1 MTAKEA
7 ELAFARARVKARIHA
22 IVGEGVGDGEGEL
35 EREGNREPLTA
46 VEIARFDEALTHPSF
61 ANESSAADNQ
71 RLEFL
76 GDAVLGLCVSELL
89 ARTHPDADEGALTR
103 MRSALVNAEALARWV
118 RAEGIG
124 SALAL
129 GKGARSGSEREQ
141 TNVLADAV
149 EALVASVYESYGLE
163 GARRLVEHVVRDP
176 MQEAAQLGSRDPK
189 SLLQEQV
196 QARGLAAPTYRVKG
210 MRGPQHDPT
219 FEIEVMIGDAVL
231 GVGEGR
237 SKRVAE
243 RAAALAALAAKR
255 GEESGRRTVSG
266 EHAVGATGA
275 VSDRVSDREEAES
288 SPPDSAE
295 PPGPRRTG
303 GAR

>member
-1 MTAKEA
+1 MTAKEQ
-7 ELAFARARVKARIHA
+7 ELADARVRLKARIQA
-22 IVGEGVGDGEGEL
+22 IVGAEFGSPAAGEI
-35 EREGNREPLTA
+35 P
-46 VEIARFDEALTHPSF
+46 RFEEALTHPSF
-61 ANESSAADNQ
+61 ANESSASDNQ

-89 ARTHPDADEGALTR
+89 GRTHPDADEGALTR
-103 MRSALVNAEALARWV
+103 MRSALVNAEALARWA
-118 RAEGIG
+118 RNEGIG
-124 SALAL
+124 DALAL
-129 GKGARSGSEREQ
+129 GKGARSGCEREQ

-149 EALVASVYESYGLE
+149 EALVASVYEAYGLE

-176 MQEAAQLGSRDPK
+176 MLEAAQLGSRDPK

-196 QARGLAAPTYRVKG
+196 QARGLVAPTYRVKG

-219 FEIEVMIGDAVL
+219 FEIEVMIGDEVL

-243 RAAALAALAAKR
+243 RAAALAALSAQPDG
-255 GEESGRRTVSG
+255 GEG
-266 EHAVGATGA
+266 
-275 VSDRVSDREEAES
+275 VSDRVTEQTAEGR
-288 SPPDSAE
+288 PASAE
-295 PPGPRRTG
+295 DQDPHRTG

>member
-7 ELAFARARVKARIHA
+7 ELADARVRLKARIQA
-22 IVGEGVGDGEGEL
+22 IVGGDDGAGGAL
-35 EREGNREPLTA
+35 EIE
-46 VEIARFDEALTHPSF
+46 RFDEALTHPSF

-89 ARTHPDADEGALTR
+89 GRTHPDADEGALTR
-103 MRSALVNAEALARWV
+103 MRSALVNAEALARWA
-118 RAEGIG
+118 RTEGIG
-124 SALAL
+124 DALAL

-149 EALVASVYESYGLE
+149 EALVASVYDAYGLE

-219 FEIEVMIGDAVL
+219 FEIEVLIGQDVL

-243 RAAALAALAAKR
+243 RAAALAALTAR
-255 GEESGRRTVSG
+255 HGEEAG
-266 EHAVGATGA
+266 EAGEAVEEK
-275 VSDRVSDREEAES
+275 VSDPAKAES

-295 PPGPRRTG
+295 SRDPHRTG